1 MPTYEV
7 TDPTTGR
14 TLELTGDSPPTEK
27 ELTDIFSRYGAAPAP
42 KTLGQRVMDFAA
54 RNFAEGAGDTAQL
67 SPGDQAAMSSNMDR
81 LLKSNEAQLAGG
93 LAKGVFNLPKTIGD
107 VALGIPTGIAA
118 WPVSAASGV
127 VAQALTKDPEFADR
141 MEAEA
146 AERAQWQP
154 QTEGGRTALEAL
166 AKVVDPFM
174 SPAKELGKMV
184 GESWE
189 SPLMERLARFGG
201 EVGTFGLAGKVGAL
215 GKAKLA
221 NAIIDRMV
229 KNDMAAAAERAAR
242 PKQIEAPTAED
253 VVDVPYRTAPQP
265 PALPPPLREGR
276 LSNPIIADALLKAAR
291 EKALP
296 GPEGMDMNIGQ
307 DFTVTPSRALADMII
322 RSGRGRL
329 PAGQTPM
336 LPEPPASSPVAPEIA
351 LLAALT
357 RKNPAL
363 PPGQGFELVSPE
375 DYLKA
380 QAAKVGQKK
389 AAADTILQKLA
400 TGEAWLARNA
410 WMKGTPMFE
419 NNARIAQ
426 DLRAQLE
433 GVGVKPPAP
442 PAVPAS
448 ATRTPARPPSAGL
461 DLGEA
466 GARPEPVPPVLTKK
480 GAGANNII
488 GRIQELGGINAKAD
502 YSPKYLRQY
511 PDLRRVLNAKTGLN
525 PDDIA
530 ATLKAEGYPVESGD
544 ALIEALKDGRGREM
558 FAPEKADELLERKL
572 RREENEWIEARLA
585 DLEAQEGIDAG
596 TEGEGLSDLRGRL
609 SDKIK
614 AEGLVEAEA
623 ALREL
628 DDFFSS
634 VREPGK
640 RYETGAEGKL
650 FEKRAPYATLPP
662 VTPKKGTGENIPPET
677 TQSPR
682 GGIIPEESV
691 VRDIAAKPIPVYH
704 GSSNTFD
711 KLTAENS
718 LGVDNLVGYGIYTT
732 ESPMVAAGYTTKGTG
747 TAPSLRQVYLDIRN
761 PLDFDKAPDAS
772 FREEFMDRAIGE
784 GWNIDDGLYQKAIS
798 KDYSDVRTFLEEFGL
813 YKEEMAD
820 ESLTQIIENMGYDGI
835 THVGGTEKAPH
846 RVWVAFNDDQVI
858 YPHKEIIPKEVY
870 EKYPD
875 LLPNPSRPPEGGGL
889 KPPSVLKDYP
899 ELAKGVESA
908 TLPPVTPKKGT
919 ADISAKDKPQA
930 EAGLIEAARKYS
942 TVQDFINSRPLSRA
956 KRRQLIK
963 QWKTDNNYQH
973 KDAGISRGD
982 SIHSPAGPGS
992 GSPLYNLTE
1001 NGTYPEDVYSSN
1013 GLRYYGFR
1021 GQADAMERLAY
1032 NVILETEGQ
1041 PNKLVTV
1048 YRAVE
1053 KDGGGKIIPG
1063 DWVTTVRQ
1071 YAKEHGESNIS
1082 GGYKILKEQVRARD
1096 LFTSGD
1102 SFLEYGYHPQE
1113 RVYDAFVRDAF
1124 KKAHDLPNPT
1134 RPPEGGGLDISGT
1147 GGRIEA
1153 RRAGYDE
1160 KQLDIDLETYGRGV
1174 SSARGKMAAGG
1185 GVGATVKAS
1194 GIPADFKRSGFVS
1207 LSGTKVEGPGDLAA
1221 VAQIFRDPR
1230 IETLRIFYIKD
1241 GKVVAHEGLSSR
1253 MPHFSQFYAPKDI
1266 PKEVTKIIR
1275 RMRRVGAN
1283 QIYLLHNHPT
1293 GNPKASAQDVA
1304 FTDFLDKNL
1313 SNYAKKMGVEA
1324 SVEAHV
1330 IIDHEEYAV
1339 VRPRSK
1345 PETFLLDEASEKWKA
1360 GVPHDLLG
1368 TPIDGSEDVIRIA
1381 GDLKTPRKFATLIFR
1396 TSDGTLGGIQD
1407 VPLGIINGKDVA
1419 GYVRNRAVEFGSAE
1433 AALVLRS
1440 MKDMDWRNMRSL
1452 IEDAVFQDI
1461 VAPSGEGVRSNA
1473 VKPADDAAFGLK
1485 TSDTRYDPQRVAEET
1500 KPYAAADPIVK
1511 RRIIRT
1517 SEKTKLEKDV
1527 RSLEQVR
1534 LKAETELAGLTEARF
1549 TELKNKRI
1557 LKYQEKI
1564 AELKTEEGF
1573 LRRQGY
1579 QKAIED
1585 LKKKDYKAHVEAL
1598 KTRIARID
1606 AMVAMRKAK
1615 AAATKDVTDI
1625 KAPAVR
1631 KSERDFLKSLPDL
1644 RWKPLEGKT
1653 ENPIYTLE
1661 HWADAK
1667 TGEKLKE
1674 LFYYPF
1680 RTAHH
1685 KADLH
1690 FDKIHGKLEM
1700 FRKELPSASSRNI
1713 YTHALFQEKGGAE
1726 ILAEMGVKEPPKLT
1740 PAETKAYNWMRRGY
1754 EVMFDK
1760 LNKARVE
1767 AGLEPFRKVAN
1778 YFTFARDLGLAEQLG
1793 FRMEDPLFAE
1803 HMHRKATAFQYAKE
1817 RVGGMTKAD
1826 LDAFG
1831 VFDRYMRSATRH
1843 VHLSPAIAKMR
1854 ELLGTFREG
1863 KATWTFADKHPRGHK
1878 ALTELIDY
1886 VSGQRKK
1893 SVIDPILN
1901 LLNHNITTATLSAN
1915 LRSALIQPTAL
1926 LNTYI
1931 EIGPKYTAIGT
1942 AKLARKINRE
1952 GAMKDSETL
1961 FGRQFD
1967 VSVAESLQ
1975 GAVRKMGKAREKWNK
1990 SWFGMRALR
1999 ELDLQTATAT
2009 WEGAYTKAI
2018 EVDKMT
2024 PEAARRYADD
2034 VVVRTQGSAAPHD
2047 LAPIQRTALG
2057 KALTLFQTFV
2067 INNWN
2072 FLTKKALGIK
2082 NADMGNKA
2090 ITGKVIRLVI
2100 GTTIINS
2107 LFDLMGVYSPLPAP
2121 IEEFGRQKERGKSA
2135 GEALT
2140 SSALEFTQLVP
2151 GLGGLRYG
2159 SGVLGATADYV
2170 GDVAKKTAAA
2180 TGRYVGPTK
2189 PVAELIGKAL
2199 GIPGTTQASKSIRI
2213 AKKGGSPA
2221 DIILGRY
2228 PQDPAADLKAKADRS
2243 RTRRRPTRRRRAD

>member
-1 MPTYEV
+1 MPWEDILADPEFQAQPSKIKAQVAGNYFKRNIADAEFLRQPPGVQAEV
-7 TDPTTGR
+7 KKNFFGTLQVDTKPDIWNDQLKPTLLETG
-14 TLELTGDSPPTEK
+14 K
-27 ELTDIFSRYGAAPAP
+27 QIF
-42 KTLGQRVMDFAA
+42 
-54 RNFAEGAGDTAQL
+54 EI
-67 SPGDQAAMSSNMDR
+67 
-81 LLKSNEAQLAGG
+81 
-93 LAKGVFNLPKTIGD
+93 PKTIGD
-107 VALGIPTGIAA
+107 VALGFGGGALGWGLGSVAGIAEA
-118 WPVSAASGV
+118 TKPGATRESVQ
-127 VAQALTKDPEFADR
+127 QARENIESRLSFEPRTQPGQVL
-141 MEAEA
+141 MEKAGRLMGAVTGPAAEA
-146 AERAQWQP
+146 S
-154 QTEGGRTALEAL
+154 AL
-166 AKVVDPFM
+166 
-174 SPAKELGKMV
+174 V
-184 GESWE
+184 GESWD
-189 SPLMERLARFGG
+189 SPFLEAVLKFAGEAATFEAMGKATKIRPNIKAPEWYRRMTIPERGLVEGIKADLSSGQFTPDQIRQLWKDPANRDVLRARYQG
-201 EVGTFGLAGKVGAL
+201 VTPAQAGTFAPEK
-215 GKAKLA
+215 
-221 NAIIDRMV
+221 
-229 KNDMAAAAERAAR
+229 
-242 PKQIEAPTAED
+242 APTM
-253 VVDVPYRTAPQP
+253 
-265 PALPPPLREGR
+265 EGR

-351 LLAALT
+351 LMAALT
-357 RKNPAL
+357 RKHPAL

-375 DYLKA
+375 EYLKA
-380 QAAKVGQKK
+380 KAAEVGQKK
-389 AAADTILQKLA
+389 AATDTLLQKLA

-419 NNARIAQ
+419 KNARIAQ
-426 DLRAQLE
+426 ELRAQLAGMGIE
-433 GVGVKPPAP
+433 PPPPPTVPVGAN
-442 PAVPAS
+442 
-448 ATRTPARPPSAGL
+448 RTPARVSPA
-461 DLGEA
+461 DLNLGDA
-466 GARPEPVPPVLTKK
+466 GARSTPVPPVPAKK

-558 FAPEKADELLERKL
+558 FAPEKADELLERRL

-596 TEGEGLSDLRGRL
+596 TEGEGLSDLQGRL
-609 SDKIK
+609 SDEIK
-614 AEGLVEAEA
+614 AEGLVDEEA
-623 ALREL
+623 ALKEL

-662 VTPKKGTGENIPPET
+662 VTTPNGTGENIPAKVTLPPEAEMT
-677 TQSPR
+677 YEEFARATPTGYQLKKLPGEDIARAETDGSITLDPDKFFGHSPR
-682 GGIIPEESV
+682 DRADIIAHEKAHFLEGTIAPEYKAALFDNLTVMGYRGRNINEKLANMIQDGKLPPEVLKDYPNLAPKTTPKPVGGIIPEESV
-691 VRDIAAKPIPVYH
+691 VRDIAGKPIPVYH
-704 GSSNTFD
+704 GSSNTFG

-732 ESPMVAAGYTTKGTG
+732 ESPMAAAGYMTKGTG

-875 LLPNPSRPPEGGGL
+875 LLPNPS
-889 KPPSVLKDYP
+889 
-899 ELAKGVESA
+899 
-908 TLPPVTPKKGT
+908 
-919 ADISAKDKPQA
+919 
-930 EAGLIEAARKYS
+930 
-942 TVQDFINSRPLSRA
+942 
-956 KRRQLIK
+956 
-963 QWKTDNNYQH
+963 
-973 KDAGISRGD
+973 
-982 SIHSPAGPGS
+982 
-992 GSPLYNLTE
+992 
-1001 NGTYPEDVYSSN
+1001 
-1013 GLRYYGFR
+1013 
-1021 GQADAMERLAY
+1021 
-1032 NVILETEGQ
+1032 
-1041 PNKLVTV
+1041 
-1048 YRAVE
+1048 
-1053 KDGGGKIIPG
+1053 
-1063 DWVTTVRQ
+1063 
-1071 YAKEHGESNIS
+1071 
-1082 GGYKILKEQVRARD
+1082 
-1096 LFTSGD
+1096 
-1102 SFLEYGYHPQE
+1102 
-1113 RVYDAFVRDAF
+1113 
-1124 KKAHDLPNPT
+1124 

-1293 GNPKASAQDVA
+1293 GRPRASAQDVA

-1368 TPIDGSEDVIRIA
+1368 TPIDGSADVIRIA
-1381 GDLKTPRKFATLIFR
+1381 RDLKTPRKFATLIFR
-1396 TSDGTLGGIQD
+1396 TADGTLGGIQD
-1407 VPLGIINGKDVA
+1407 VPLGIVNGKDVA

-1433 AALVLRS
+1433 AVLVLRS

-1485 TSDTRYDPQRVAEET
+1485 TSDKRYDPQRVAEET

-1534 LKAETELAGLTEARF
+1534 AKAETELANLSGEEGASKF

-1615 AAATKDVTDI
+1615 AAATKDVTDV

-1685 KADLH
+1685 KANLH
-1690 FDKIHGKLEM
+1690 FDKIHGKTEA
-1700 FRKELPSASSRNI
+1700 FRKELPSDSSRNI
-1713 YTHALFQEKGGAE
+1713 YVHALFQEKGGPE
-1726 ILAEMGVKEPPKLT
+1726 ILAEMGIKEAPKLT
-1740 PAETKAYNWMRRGY
+1740 AAELKAYNWMRRGY
-1754 EVMFDK
+1754 EVMFEK
-1760 LNKARVE
+1760 LNQARIE
-1767 AGLEPFRKVAN
+1767 SGLEPFRKVAN

-1831 VFDRYMRSATRH
+1831 VFDRYMRSATKH

-1901 LLNHNITTATLSAN
+1901 ILNHNITTATLSAN

-2047 LAPIQRTALG
+2047 LSPIQRTALG

-2090 ITGKVIRLVI
+2090 IAGKVIRLVI

-2121 IEEFGRQKERGKSA
+2121 IEEFGRQKERGKST

-2140 SSALEFTQLVP
+2140 SAALEFTQLVP

-2189 PVAELIGKAL
+2189 PVAELAGKAL
-2199 GIPGTTQASKSIRI
+2199 GVPGTTQASKSIRI

-2243 RTRRRPTRRRRAD
+2243 RTRRRSTRRRRAD